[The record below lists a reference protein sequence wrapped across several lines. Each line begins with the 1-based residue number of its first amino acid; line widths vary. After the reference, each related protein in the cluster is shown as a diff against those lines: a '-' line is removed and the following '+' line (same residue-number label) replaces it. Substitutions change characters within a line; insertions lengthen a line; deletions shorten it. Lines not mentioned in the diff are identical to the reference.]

1 MVALVEE
8 RLEAE
13 VTFRVVPKRDA
24 AFRVV
29 TLVDERLEAEVR
41 LRVVPKIEAA
51 FMVVTLVVERLE
63 DAETFRVVA
72 FIKGIVRVLK
82 ENVVLVAF
90 AWREPGTTRDAMLAT
105 VMTLIFDV
113 SKFETAP
120 FAALRNPVFDVFVL
134 RTLKKAVLAPRPP
147 VTLAVVNHAFAILEV
162 PKTLRLTRGP
172 NDVIFD

>member
-1 MVALVEE
+1 VVALVEE